1 MPDQMNLDHLDLIYC
16 EFQKYE
22 VMAMSVVGG
31 PPKEKKTRSASY
43 RATKHIEGTFLISDC
58 Y

>member
-1 MPDQMNLDHLDLIYC
+1 MPDQMNLDHLNLIYC

-31 PPKEKKTRSASY
+31 QPKEKK
-43 RATKHIEGTFLISDC
+43 HEVPVIEQQST
-58 Y
+58 